1 MVAINVKRSERVP
14 KLIRK
19 MAMIL
24 SCAMMVQTFTPLT
37 AVYARETVDIKA
49 QDANAKGNI
58 STSIRFDYPFA
69 YKKVKG
75 QNIKVSLKKG
85 NSSIVEIQLGAKPEV
100 TKNLGNYPVEIVA
113 KNVHD
118 VEMTTEDVIGSYYIN
133 IKDLELGTYNFVYEG
148 EGYKTYTSEDIII
161 SDYSKNVTVGT
172 GDATFSYGDINGDQK
187 VTEDDLKEIEQ
198 NITDGIH
205 DHDIN
210 GDDKVDI
217 VELTYV
223 KQQLEAKGEEV
234 QTDLAAIISQSV
246 MVSVDES
253 IKDAG
258 LEIADGNSVADLFTG
273 ETQVKIQK
281 TSDEGKLEIPINLGD
296 KGIEAQVIE
305 LVSPVAEGGLEG
317 GTVIVEYEENGETKR
332 EIQTFGS
339 SVEGYKGI
347 RYTGRSEDKNK
358 IVINLGKRVPVKRV
372 TVSVDKV
379 VGEDGNPS
387 YVVME
392 EVSFVKDIA
401 SNVSPN
407 DKTAIKNVILTEENE
422 AITLEWDPVPNVE
435 GYRVFYGEKSG
446 EYTGELNVDE
456 ARATVKGLENLT
468 PYYFMIRATS
478 EDWMGKPSEEYRG
491 IPQPSEKPLPP
502 DFLKVEEMNGGL
514 KLSWGKTDNATYYKV
529 FYKEA
534 SADETAYKQFIP
546 AGSDG
551 KITAT
556 SIVIGGLTNDVEYNL
571 YVVAGNSIG
580 ESGRSLVVTGTP
592 EKVTLEGPIL
602 PTKNRISV
610 DKIIDVQL
618 ADRNNVDMQF
628 YPNGFNQKYDL
639 TDTKDGI
646 KNVVDG
652 DYASHWTARIWWE
665 SGQINFTFAEPH
677 EMNYV
682 VYVPRLDGNYADV
695 VKRYHITV
703 WEEGDDLSGPG
714 KEIVTDKWYKVRTDK
729 NGQQYAIFE
738 FPKTKVKKIGVRGR
752 IFDGAR
758 AEASASEIAFYD
770 YYSVDGEIRA
780 LFADDA
786 LTTLAP
792 GVTQEDIDAIRAK
805 LDDEDSYYVDS
816 AILKD
821 ELNLAEA
828 LLAKDTSKLGI
839 IKNNF
844 VSIDASGDV
853 KRINDWSPLGIVG
866 FAGKKV
872 AIYADIPE
880 GETLHLIPTQYYSEA
895 NSLSGDAIELT
906 RGRNIIEIEKIG
918 NLKVTAGGSF
928 YYRYSG
934 NKGDQIKLHI
944 RDTEGAVK
952 EIPTLELYNWY
963 ELSETERK
971 ARISKYIDDL
981 VAYAPNKLNNK
992 DTNPAN
998 STEISGRNIL
1008 LSLPAD
1014 QVLAG
1019 ITAATP
1025 DKEAQIEKLYN
1036 NMLAWEEVIKITHT
1050 TYGLDNPLDVLK
1062 SRQNIRYM
1070 RMFANAFMYAAG
1082 SHIGVGYGSTGALV
1096 QGKPTSVTGEGN
1108 ANGLFGWGIAHE
1120 IGHNMDRLG
1129 KAEITNNIYSLMM
1142 QTYDG
1147 KDNRLPSR
1155 LELSDKYEDIY
1166 KKVAVGDKGMSNDGF
1181 TQLGMYW
1188 QLHLAYDNGAD
1199 DQKNGPLSFYNKVF
1213 KVYDSGKVNGFT
1225 GEDKF
1230 AVAASMA
1237 AEKDLTEFFTKWG
1250 MDLSDA
1256 AKAEMKNY
1264 SQEERKIQYL
1274 TDESRRYRLNG
1285 GTGIQDMVFDATA
1298 SVADLSEGESNANK
1312 VKITIRS
1319 DKSIKEDLLGYEIFR
1334 DGKQIAFITDT
1345 TYEDVIGSANNKAFK
1360 YEVRAIDSLGNIV
1373 NADVNNGKVNA
1384 GKVRIEHDNVIDRS
1398 QYRIEF
1404 VGGDALT
1411 TTGPALTTTGPALIL
1426 SFNKKTPVTGI
1437 RVKAKNN
1444 STLPEGTFEIAVGK
1458 KAGDGYHYLTAKEG
1472 DFEFNEAADASKF
1485 ITYFNKPGASSK
1497 DTRIWTYDADVI
1509 RITGENID
1517 EDFLSQ
1523 FDVEPLSYPGDN
1535 VAFEDYKVGIMGQ
1548 DYEYDDV
1555 DGVSAIE
1562 EGTLVIVGTYRGDP
1576 LYNTIHIVGRYA
1588 GKSGLDEEM
1597 TYVERPING
1606 ELLMFAEVP
1615 EDGETSDI
1623 SDGLF
1628 IFIPD
1633 VQKEEEL
1640 QGDCSQLSVLP
1651 TEIMAKMYRYDTIEH
1666 TGTPRVTSTTLWYG
1680 TPSYDSMP
1688 EIILNQGATSLIQE
1702 DMYEEN

>member
-1 MVAINVKRSERVP
+1 
-14 KLIRK
+14 
-19 MAMIL
+19 
-24 SCAMMVQTFTPLT
+24 
-37 AVYARETVDIKA
+37 
-49 QDANAKGNI
+49 
-58 STSIRFDYPFA
+58 
-69 YKKVKG
+69 
-75 QNIKVSLKKG
+75 
-85 NSSIVEIQLGAKPEV
+85 
-100 TKNLGNYPVEIVA
+100 
-113 KNVHD
+113 
-118 VEMTTEDVIGSYYIN
+118 
-133 IKDLELGTYNFVYEG
+133 
-148 EGYKTYTSEDIII
+148 
-161 SDYSKNVTVGT
+161 
-172 GDATFSYGDINGDQK
+172 
-187 VTEDDLKEIEQ
+187 
-198 NITDGIH
+198 
-205 DHDIN
+205 
-210 GDDKVDI
+210 
-217 VELTYV
+217 
-223 KQQLEAKGEEV
+223 
-234 QTDLAAIISQSV
+234 
-246 MVSVDES
+246 
-253 IKDAG
+253 
-258 LEIADGNSVADLFTG
+258 
-273 ETQVKIQK
+273 
-281 TSDEGKLEIPINLGD
+281 
-296 KGIEAQVIE
+296 
-305 LVSPVAEGGLEG
+305 
-317 GTVIVEYEENGETKR
+317 
-332 EIQTFGS
+332 
-339 SVEGYKGI
+339 
-347 RYTGRSEDKNK
+347 
-358 IVINLGKRVPVKRV
+358 
-372 TVSVDKV
+372 
-379 VGEDGNPS
+379 
-387 YVVME
+387 
-392 EVSFVKDIA
+392 
-401 SNVSPN
+401 
-407 DKTAIKNVILTEENE
+407 
-422 AITLEWDPVPNVE
+422 
-435 GYRVFYGEKSG
+435 
-446 EYTGELNVDE
+446 
-456 ARATVKGLENLT
+456 
-468 PYYFMIRATS
+468 
-478 EDWMGKPSEEYRG
+478 
-491 IPQPSEKPLPP
+491 
-502 DFLKVEEMNGGL
+502 
-514 KLSWGKTDNATYYKV
+514 
-529 FYKEA
+529 
-534 SADETAYKQFIP
+534 
-546 AGSDG
+546 
-551 KITAT
+551 
-556 SIVIGGLTNDVEYNL
+556 
-571 YVVAGNSIG
+571 
-580 ESGRSLVVTGTP
+580 
-592 EKVTLEGPIL
+592 
-602 PTKNRISV
+602 
-610 DKIIDVQL
+610 
-618 ADRNNVDMQF
+618 
-628 YPNGFNQKYDL
+628 
-639 TDTKDGI
+639 
-646 KNVVDG
+646 
-652 DYASHWTARIWWE
+652 
-665 SGQINFTFAEPH
+665 
-677 EMNYV
+677 
-682 VYVPRLDGNYADV
+682 
-695 VKRYHITV
+695 
-703 WEEGDDLSGPG
+703 
-714 KEIVTDKWYKVRTDK
+714 
-729 NGQQYAIFE
+729 
-738 FPKTKVKKIGVRGR
+738 
-752 IFDGAR
+752 
-758 AEASASEIAFYD
+758 
-770 YYSVDGEIRA
+770 
-780 LFADDA
+780 
-786 LTTLAP
+786 
-792 GVTQEDIDAIRAK
+792 
-805 LDDEDSYYVDS
+805 
-816 AILKD
+816 
-821 ELNLAEA
+821 
-828 LLAKDTSKLGI
+828 
-839 IKNNF
+839 
-844 VSIDASGDV
+844 
-853 KRINDWSPLGIVG
+853 
-866 FAGKKV
+866 
-872 AIYADIPE
+872 
-880 GETLHLIPTQYYSEA
+880 
-895 NSLSGDAIELT
+895 
-906 RGRNIIEIEKIG
+906 
-918 NLKVTAGGSF
+918 
-928 YYRYSG
+928 
-934 NKGDQIKLHI
+934 
-944 RDTEGAVK
+944 
-952 EIPTLELYNWY
+952 
-963 ELSETERK
+963 
-971 ARISKYIDDL
+971 
-981 VAYAPNKLNNK
+981 
-992 DTNPAN
+992 
-998 STEISGRNIL
+998 
-1008 LSLPAD
+1008 
-1014 QVLAG
+1014 
-1019 ITAATP
+1019 
-1025 DKEAQIEKLYN
+1025 
-1036 NMLAWEEVIKITHT
+1036 MLAWEEVIKVTHT

-1213 KVYDSGKVNGFT
+1213 KVYDSGKVNGFNE
-1225 GEDKF
+1225 EDKF

-1285 GTGIQDMVFDATA
+1285 GTGIQAMEFDATA
-1298 SVADLSEGESNANK
+1298 SVADPSEGESNANK

-1384 GKVRIEHDNVIDRS
+1384 GQVRIEHDNVIDRS
-1398 QYRIEF
+1398 QYHIEF

-1588 GKSGLDEEM
+1588 EKSGLDEEM
-1597 TYVERPING
+1597 TYIERPING

>member
-1 MVAINVKRSERVP
+1 MP

-37 AVYARETVDIKA
+37 TVYAHETVDIKA

-75 QNIKVSLKKG
+75 QDIKVSLKKG
-85 NSSIVEIQLGAKPEV
+85 NSSIVEIQLGDTPKVTKKPEDCKV
-100 TKNLGNYPVEIVA
+100 DIVA

-133 IKDLELGTYNFVYEG
+133 IKNLDLGTYNFVYEG
-148 EGYKTYTSEDIII
+148 EGYKTYTSKDIII
-161 SDYSKNVTVGT
+161 SNYSKNVTVGT

-187 VTEDDLKEIEQ
+187 VTEDDLKVIEQ
-198 NITDGIH
+198 NIKDGIH
-205 DHDIN
+205 DQDIN

-223 KQQLEAKGEEV
+223 KQQLEAEGKEE

-246 MVSVDES
+246 MASVDES
-253 IKDAG
+253 IKGEG
-258 LEIADGNSVADLFTG
+258 LEIADGKSVADLFTG
-273 ETQVKIQK
+273 ETKVTIRKNPDK
-281 TSDEGKLEIPINLGD
+281 EKLEIPINLGNEH
-296 KGIEAQVIE
+296 IEAQVIE
-305 LVSPVAEGGLEG
+305 IASPVAEGGLEG
-317 GTVIVEYEENGETKR
+317 GTVIVQYYDEETNKIKEYEQAFDR
-332 EIQTFGS
+332 
-339 SVEGYKGI
+339 SVESYKGI
-347 RYTGRSEDKNK
+347 RYTARSEDKNK

-379 VGEDGNPS
+379 VGENGNPS

-401 SNVSPN
+401 SNVVPN
-407 DKTAIKNVILTEENE
+407 DKTTIKNVILKEENE

-446 EYTGELNVDE
+446 DYTGELNVDE
-456 ARATVKGLENLT
+456 ARATVEGLKNLT

-478 EDWMGKPSEEYRG
+478 GGWMGPLSEEKTG

-502 DFLKVEEMNGGL
+502 DFLNVEKMNGGL

-534 SADETAYKQFIP
+534 SADDTAYKQFVP
-546 AGSDG
+546 AGSDDG

-556 SIVIGGLTNDVEYNL
+556 SAVIGGLTNDVEYEL
-571 YVVAGNSIG
+571 YVIAGNSIG
-580 ESGRSLVVTGTP
+580 ESKPSLVVAGTP

-602 PTKNRISV
+602 PTKNRIDVSE
-610 DKIIDVQL
+610 IIDVKL
-618 ADRNNVDMQF
+618 ADPNNVDMKF

-665 SGQINFTFAEPH
+665 TGQINFTFKEPH

-682 VYVPRLDGNYADV
+682 VYVPRLDGSYTES

-729 NGQQYAIFE
+729 NGKQYAIFE

-752 IFDGAR
+752 IKDGAPT
-758 AEASASEIAFYD
+758 EASAAEIAFYD
-770 YYSVDGEIRA
+770 YYSVDEEIRA

-786 LTTLAP
+786 RTTLAA
-792 GVTQEDIDAIRAK
+792 GVTQKDIDAIRAK

-821 ELNLAEA
+821 ELDLAEA

-844 VSIDASGDV
+844 ISIDASGDV

-866 FAGKKV
+866 FSGKKV
-872 AIYADIPE
+872 TIYADIPE

-918 NLKVTAGGSF
+918 NLKVTSGGSF

-1082 SHIGVGYGSTGALV
+1082 SHIGVGYGSAGTLV

-1155 LELSDKYEDIY
+1155 LELSDKYQDIY

-1199 DQKNGPLSFYNKVF
+1199 NKANGPLSFYNKLF
-1213 KVYDSGKVNGFT
+1213 KVYDSGKVNSFT
-1225 GEDKF
+1225 GDDKF
-1230 AVAASMA
+1230 AVAASIA
-1237 AEKDLTEFFTKWG
+1237 VEKDLTEFFTKWG
-1250 MDLSDA
+1250 MDLSGA

-1274 TDESRRYRLNG
+1274 TDESRRYRLND
-1285 GTGIQDMVFDATA
+1285 GTGIQKMAFAATV
-1298 SVADLSEGESNANK
+1298 SVADPSKGESNANK
-1312 VKITIRS
+1312 VNITVQPDTTIES
-1319 DKSIKEDLLGYEIFR
+1319 KDLLGYEIFR
-1334 DGKQIAFITDT
+1334 DDKQIAFITGT
-1345 TYEDVIGSANNKAFK
+1345 TYEDIIGSANNKAFT
-1360 YEVRAIDSLGNIV
+1360 YEVRAIDTLGNII
-1373 NADVNNGKVNA
+1373 NKDKNNGKVNA
-1384 GKVRIEHDNVIDRS
+1384 GQVRIEHDNVIDRNE
-1398 QYRIEF
+1398 YRIKF
-1404 VGGDALT
+1404 VSGET
-1411 TTGPALTTTGPALIL
+1411 LTTTGPALIL

-1458 KAGDGYHYLTAKEG
+1458 KAGDGYNYLTAKEG
-1472 DFEFNEAADASKF
+1472 DFEFNEAVDQSKF

-1517 EDFLSQ
+1517 EAFLSQ

-1588 GKSGLDEEM
+1588 EKSGLDEEM

-1633 VQKEEEL
+1633 VQKEEKL

-1651 TEIMAKMYRYDTIEH
+1651 TEIMAKMYRYDTTEH

>member
-1 MVAINVKRSERVP
+1 MPRV
-14 KLIRK
+14 IRK
-19 MAMIL
+19 IAMIL
-24 SCAMMVQTFTPLT
+24 ACGMMVEASIPVTT
-37 AVYARETVDIKA
+37 VYAHERVNIKA
-49 QDANAKGNI
+49 QNTSAKGNI
-58 STSIRFDYPFA
+58 STSVRFDYPFA
-69 YKKVKG
+69 YEKVKK
-75 QNIKVSLKKG
+75 QDIKVTLKKD
-85 NSSIVEIQLGAKPEV
+85 NSSVVEIQFGAKPQV
-100 TKNLGNYPVEIVA
+100 VKNTGNYPVEIVA
-113 KNVHD
+113 QNTHNV
-118 VEMTTEDVIGSYYIN
+118 EITTEDVIGSYYIN
-133 IKDLELGTYNFVYEG
+133 IKNLELGTYQFIYEG
-148 EGYKTYTSEDIII
+148 DGYKTYTSNPIII
-161 SDYSKNVTVGT
+161 SDYSKNITVGT
-172 GDATFSYGDINGDQK
+172 GDNTFSYGDINGDQAI
-187 VTEDDLKEIEQ
+187 TQEDLKALEQ
-198 NITDGIH
+198 AIRDGNH
-205 DHDIN
+205 TYDIN
-210 GDDKVDI
+210 GDNKVDI
-217 VELTYV
+217 VELTYI
-223 KQQLEAKGEEV
+223 KQQLEAEGEEV
-234 QTDLAAIISQSV
+234 QTDLAAIISQNV
-246 MVSVDES
+246 IVAVEAS
-253 IKDAG
+253 IKGAK
-258 LEIADGNSVADLFTG
+258 LEIVDGGSVADLFTG
-273 ETQVKIQK
+273 GTQVEIRK
-281 TSDEGKLEIPINLGD
+281 TSGDGKLEIPIDLGNER
-296 KGIEAQVIE
+296 IEAQVIE
-305 LVSPVAEGGLEG
+305 LVSPVVEGGLAG
-317 GTVIVEYEENGETKR
+317 GTVIVEYEENGVIKKE
-332 EIQTFGS
+332 EQAFGS
-339 SVEGYKGI
+339 SVEGYQAV

-379 VGEDGNPS
+379 VGEDGNPN

-401 SNVSPN
+401 SNVSPT
-407 DKTAIKNVILTEENE
+407 DKTVIKNVTLTEKNE
-422 AITLEWDPVPNVE
+422 EVVLEWDPVPNVE
-435 GYRVFYGEKSG
+435 GYRVFYGEAPG
-446 EYTGELNVDE
+446 NYTGELNVDE
-456 ARATVKGLENLT
+456 AYASVKGLENLT

-478 EDWMGKPSEEYRG
+478 GDWMGTPSEEYKG
-491 IPQPSEKPLPP
+491 IPQPSSRPLPP
-502 DFLKVEEMNGGL
+502 DFLKVQEMNGGL
-514 KLSWGKTDNATYYKV
+514 TLSWGKTENATYYKV

-534 SADETAYKQFIP
+534 SADDAAYKQFIP
-546 AGSDG
+546 EGSDG

-556 SIVIGGLTNDVEYNL
+556 SAVIGGLTNDVEYNL

-580 ESGRSLVVTGTP
+580 ESKRSLVVTGTP
-592 EKVTLEGPIL
+592 EKVTLEGPVL
-602 PTKNRISV
+602 PSKNRIDVSE
-610 DKIIDVQL
+610 IIDVKL
-618 ADRNNVDMQF
+618 ADPNNVDMSF
-628 YPNGFNQKYDL
+628 YPNGFNQEYDL

-682 VYVPRLDGNYADV
+682 VYVPRLDGTFADV

-714 KEIVTDKWYKVRTDK
+714 KEIVTDKWYKFRTDK
-729 NGQQYAIFE
+729 NGKKYAIFE
-738 FPKTKVKKIGVRGR
+738 FPRTKVKKIGVRGR

-770 YYSVDGEIRA
+770 YDSLDDEIKA

-786 LTTLAP
+786 YTTLAP
-792 GVTQEDIDAIRAK
+792 GVAQKDIDAIRAK

-821 ELNLAEA
+821 ELDLAEA

-839 IKNNF
+839 IKDDF
-844 VSIDASGDV
+844 VSIDASSDV
-853 KRINDWSPLGIVG
+853 KRINDWSPLGLVG

-880 GETLHLIPTQYYSEA
+880 GETLQIIPTQYYSEA

-906 RGRNIIEIEKIG
+906 KGRNIIEIEKIT
-918 NLKVTAGGSF
+918 NLDITAGGSF

-934 NKGDQIKLHI
+934 DKANKIKLHI

-963 ELSETERK
+963 DLTETQRK
-971 ARISKYIDDL
+971 EKISKYIDEL
-981 VAYAPNKLNNK
+981 VAYNPNKLNNK
-992 DTNPAN
+992 ETNPAN
-998 STEISGRNIL
+998 STEISGRNVL
-1008 LSLPAD
+1008 LSIPAD

-1025 DKEAQIEKLYN
+1025 DKDAQIEKLYN
-1036 NMLAWEEVIKITHT
+1036 NMLAWEEVIEVTHT
-1050 TYGLDNPLDVLK
+1050 TYGLDNPLKVLK

-1108 ANGLFGWGIAHE
+1108 ANGLFGWGIGHE

-1129 KAEITNNIYSLMM
+1129 KAEITNNIYSILL

-1147 KDNRLPSR
+1147 KDNTLTSR
-1155 LELSDKYEDIY
+1155 LETSDKYKDIY
-1166 KKVAVGDKGMSNDGF
+1166 KKVAVGDKGMSNDVF

-1199 DQKNGPLSFYNKVF
+1199 DKDNGPLSFYNKLF

-1225 GEDKF
+1225 GDDKF
-1230 AVAASMA
+1230 AVAASMV

-1250 MDLSDA
+1250 MDLSDT
-1256 AKAEMKNY
+1256 AKAEMKKY
-1264 SQEERKIQYL
+1264 PKEERNIQYL
-1274 TDESRRYRLNG
+1274 TDESRRYRLNKG
-1285 GTGIQDMVFDATA
+1285 EGIKTMKFTATA
-1298 SVADLSEGESNANK
+1298 SVAEPSKGESNANK
-1312 VKITIRS
+1312 V
-1319 DKSIKEDLLGYEIFR
+1319 SIKINLDETIKPEDLLGYEIFR
-1334 DGKQIAFITDT
+1334 DGKQVAFITGT

-1360 YEVRAIDSLGNIV
+1360 YEVRAIDKLGNII
-1373 NADVNNGKVNA
+1373 NKDNDNDGKVSA
-1384 GKVRIEHDNVIDRS
+1384 GQVRIEHDNVIDRD
-1398 QYRIEF
+1398 QYSIEF
-1404 VGGDALT
+1404 VGEGAT
-1411 TTGPALTTTGPALIL
+1411 TTTGPALIL

-1437 RVKAKNN
+1437 RVKAKAG
-1444 STLPEGTFEIAVGK
+1444 SSLPKGTFDIEIGK
-1458 KAGDGYHYLTAKEG
+1458 VTGDGYSYATAKKG
-1472 DFEFNEAADASKF
+1472 NFEKNEAVDASKF
-1485 ITYFNKPGASSK
+1485 ITYFNKPGAASE

-1517 EDFLSQ
+1517 EDFLNQ

-1535 VAFEDYKVGIMGQ
+1535 VAFEDYKVGILGQ
-1548 DYEYDDV
+1548 DYEYE
-1555 DGVSAIE
+1555 DGDGSSTIKA
-1562 EGTLVIVGTYRGDP
+1562 GTLIVVGTYRGDP
-1576 LYNTIHIVGRYA
+1576 LYNTIHIEGKYA
-1588 GKSGLDEEM
+1588 EKSGLDDTV
-1597 TYVERPING
+1597 TYTERPING

-1633 VQKEEEL
+1633 IQKEEEL
-1640 QGDCSQLSVLP
+1640 QGDCAQLSVLP
-1651 TEIMAKMYRYDTIEH
+1651 TEIMAKMYRYDSISH
-1666 TGTPRVTSTTLWYG
+1666 TGDPRITSTTLWYG

>member
-1 MVAINVKRSERVP
+1 MKQQLEAKGEE
-14 KLIRK
+14 
-19 MAMIL
+19 
-24 SCAMMVQTFTPLT
+24 VQTDL
-37 AVYARETVDIKA
+37 AAIISQSVMVSVDE
-49 QDANAKGNI
+49 
-58 STSIRFDYPFA
+58 S
-69 YKKVKG
+69 
-75 QNIKVSLKKG
+75 
-85 NSSIVEIQLGAKPEV
+85 
-100 TKNLGNYPVEIVA
+100 
-113 KNVHD
+113 
-118 VEMTTEDVIGSYYIN
+118 
-133 IKDLELGTYNFVYEG
+133 IKD
-148 EGYKTYTSEDIII
+148 
-161 SDYSKNVTVGT
+161 
-172 GDATFSYGDINGDQK
+172 A
-187 VTEDDLKEIEQ
+187 
-198 NITDGIH
+198 
-205 DHDIN
+205 

-317 GTVIVEYEENGETKR
+317 GTVIVEYGENGETKR

-963 ELSETERK
+963 ELSETVTAGGSFYYRYSGNKGDQIKLHIRDTEGAVKEIPTLELYNWYELSETERK

-1050 TYGLDNPLDVLK
+1050 TYGLDNPLDVL
-1062 SRQNIRYM
+1062 
-1070 RMFANAFMYAAG
+1070 
-1082 SHIGVGYGSTGALV
+1082 
-1096 QGKPTSVTGEGN
+1096 
-1108 ANGLFGWGIAHE
+1108 
-1120 IGHNMDRLG
+1120 
-1129 KAEITNNIYSLMM
+1129 
-1142 QTYDG
+1142 
-1147 KDNRLPSR
+1147 
-1155 LELSDKYEDIY
+1155 
-1166 KKVAVGDKGMSNDGF
+1166 
-1181 TQLGMYW
+1181 
-1188 QLHLAYDNGAD
+1188 
-1199 DQKNGPLSFYNKVF
+1199 
-1213 KVYDSGKVNGFT
+1213 
-1225 GEDKF
+1225 
-1230 AVAASMA
+1230 
-1237 AEKDLTEFFTKWG
+1237 
-1250 MDLSDA
+1250 
-1256 AKAEMKNY
+1256 
-1264 SQEERKIQYL
+1264 
-1274 TDESRRYRLNG
+1274 
-1285 GTGIQDMVFDATA
+1285 
-1298 SVADLSEGESNANK
+1298 
-1312 VKITIRS
+1312 
-1319 DKSIKEDLLGYEIFR
+1319 
-1334 DGKQIAFITDT
+1334 
-1345 TYEDVIGSANNKAFK
+1345 
-1360 YEVRAIDSLGNIV
+1360 
-1373 NADVNNGKVNA
+1373 
-1384 GKVRIEHDNVIDRS
+1384 
-1398 QYRIEF
+1398 
-1404 VGGDALT
+1404 
-1411 TTGPALTTTGPALIL
+1411 
-1426 SFNKKTPVTGI
+1426 
-1437 RVKAKNN
+1437 
-1444 STLPEGTFEIAVGK
+1444 
-1458 KAGDGYHYLTAKEG
+1458 
-1472 DFEFNEAADASKF
+1472 
-1485 ITYFNKPGASSK
+1485 
-1497 DTRIWTYDADVI
+1497 
-1509 RITGENID
+1509 
-1517 EDFLSQ
+1517 
-1523 FDVEPLSYPGDN
+1523 
-1535 VAFEDYKVGIMGQ
+1535 
-1548 DYEYDDV
+1548 
-1555 DGVSAIE
+1555 
-1562 EGTLVIVGTYRGDP
+1562 
-1576 LYNTIHIVGRYA
+1576 
-1588 GKSGLDEEM
+1588 
-1597 TYVERPING
+1597 
-1606 ELLMFAEVP
+1606 
-1615 EDGETSDI
+1615 
-1623 SDGLF
+1623 
-1628 IFIPD
+1628 
-1633 VQKEEEL
+1633 
-1640 QGDCSQLSVLP
+1640 
-1651 TEIMAKMYRYDTIEH
+1651 
-1666 TGTPRVTSTTLWYG
+1666 
-1680 TPSYDSMP
+1680 
-1688 EIILNQGATSLIQE
+1688 
-1702 DMYEEN
+1702 

>member
-1 MVAINVKRSERVP
+1 MKRSERVP

-69 YKKVKG
+69 YKKVKS
-75 QNIKVSLKKG
+75 QDIKVSLKKG

-100 TKNLGNYPVEIVA
+100 TKNLGNYPVEIVD
-113 KNVHD
+113 KNVND
-118 VEMTTEDVIGSYYIN
+118 VERTTEDVIGSYYIN

-148 EGYKTYTSEDIII
+148 EGYKTYTSEDIIL

-198 NITDGIH
+198 NIKDGIH

-281 TSDEGKLEIPINLGD
+281 TSDKGKLEIPINLGD

-317 GTVIVEYEENGETKR
+317 GTVIVTYYDEETNEIKEYEQAFDR
-332 EIQTFGS
+332 

-478 EDWMGKPSEEYRG
+478 EDWMGTPSEEYRG

-514 KLSWGKTDNATYYKV
+514 KLNWGKTDNATYYKV

-534 SADETAYKQFIP
+534 SADDTAYKQFVP
-546 AGSDG
+546 AGSADG

-556 SIVIGGLTNDVEYNL
+556 SAVIGGLTNDVEYNL
-571 YVVAGNSIG
+571 YVVAGNNIG

-610 DKIIDVQL
+610 DEIIDVQL

-682 VYVPRLDGNYADV
+682 VYVPRLDGSYADV

-758 AEASASEIAFYD
+758 VEASASEIAFYD

-805 LDDEDSYYVDS
+805 LDDEDSYYVES

-821 ELNLAEA
+821 ELDLAEA

-981 VAYAPNKLNNK
+981 VAYAPNKLSNK

-1025 DKEAQIEKLYN
+1025 DKDAQIEKLYN

-1050 TYGLDNPLDVLK
+1050 TYGLDNPLDILK

-1096 QGKPTSVTGEGN
+1096 QGKPTAVTGEGN

-1147 KDNRLPSR
+1147 KDNMLPSR
-1155 LELSDKYEDIY
+1155 LELSDKYQDIY

-1188 QLHLAYDNGAD
+1188 QLHLAYDNGVD
-1199 DQKNGPLSFYNKVF
+1199 DKANGPLSFYNKLF

-1225 GEDKF
+1225 GDDKF

-1285 GTGIQDMVFDATA
+1285 GTGIQAMEFDATA

-1384 GKVRIEHDNVIDRS
+1384 GQVRIEHDNVIDRS

-1444 STLPEGTFEIAVGK
+1444 STLPEGTFEVAVGK
-1458 KAGDGYHYLTAKEG
+1458 KAGDGYNYLTAKEG

-1517 EDFLSQ
+1517 KHFLSQ

-1548 DYEYDDV
+1548 DYEYEDK
-1555 DGVSAIE
+1555 DGVRAIKK
-1562 EGTLVIVGTYRGDP
+1562 GTLVIVGTYRGDP

-1588 GKSGLDEEM
+1588 EKSGLDEEM

-1651 TEIMAKMYRYDTIEH
+1651 TEIMAKMYRYDTTAH

>member
-1 MVAINVKRSERVP
+1 MKRSERVP

-37 AVYARETVDIKA
+37 AVYARETVDIKD

-69 YKKVKG
+69 YKKVKS
-75 QNIKVSLKKG
+75 QDIKVSLKKG

-100 TKNLGNYPVEIVA
+100 AKNLGNYPVEIVA

-148 EGYKTYTSEDIII
+148 EGYKTYTTEDIII

-198 NITDGIH
+198 NIKDGIH

-478 EDWMGKPSEEYRG
+478 EDWMGTPSEEYRG

-514 KLSWGKTDNATYYKV
+514 KLNWGKTDNATYYKV

-534 SADETAYKQFIP
+534 SADDIEYKQFIP
-546 AGSDG
+546 AGSEDG
-551 KITAT
+551 KIVAT
-556 SIVIGGLTNDVEYNL
+556 SAAIGGLKNDVEYNL
-571 YVVAGNSIG
+571 YVVAGNNIG
-580 ESGRSLVVTGTP
+580 ESNRSLVVTGTP

-602 PTKNRISV
+602 PSKNRI
-610 DKIIDVQL
+610 DVSEIEDVKL
-618 ADRNNVDMQF
+618 AVPSNVDETF
-628 YPNGFNQKYDL
+628 YPNGFNLEYNL
-639 TDTKDGI
+639 NDTKDGI
-646 KNVVDG
+646 KNVVDN
-652 DYASHWTARIWWE
+652 DYATHWTAKDWWVSGRID
-665 SGQINFTFAEPH
+665 FTFKTPH

-682 VYVPRLDGNYADV
+682 VFVPRVDDPKYTNTLT
-695 VKRYHITV
+695 RYHITV

-714 KEIVTDKWYKVRTDK
+714 KEIITDKTRQLRTDK
-729 NGQQYAIFE
+729 DGRAYAVFE

-752 IFDGAR
+752 MRDGGPALH
-758 AEASASEIAFYD
+758 SASEIAFYD
-770 YYSVDGEIRA
+770 YYSVDEEIKL

-786 LTTLAP
+786 FTTLAP
-792 GVTQEDIDAIRAK
+792 DVTKEDIDAIRAK
-805 LDDEDSYYVDS
+805 LKDEDSYYVDS
-816 AILKD
+816 TILAD

-828 LLAKDTSKLGI
+828 LLAKDTSKLGM
-839 IKNNF
+839 IKNDF
-844 VSIDASGDV
+844 VSIDASKDV
-853 KRINDWSPLGIVG
+853 KRINDWSPLGLVG
-866 FAGKKV
+866 YAGKKV
-872 AIYADIPE
+872 TIYADIPE
-880 GETLHLIPTQYYSEA
+880 GEKIEIIPTQYYSEA
-895 NSLSGDAIELT
+895 NSLSGTSIELVN
-906 RGRNIIEIEKIG
+906 GRNIIEIERIT
-918 NLKVTAGGSF
+918 NLQVTRGGSL

-1025 DKEAQIEKLYN
+1025 DKDAQIEKLYN
-1036 NMLAWEEVIKITHT
+1036 NMLAWEEVIKVTHT

-1147 KDNRLPSR
+1147 KDNMLPSR
-1155 LELSDKYEDIY
+1155 LELSDKYQDIY

-1199 DQKNGPLSFYNKVF
+1199 DKANGPLSFYNKLF

-1225 GEDKF
+1225 GDDKF

-1285 GTGIQDMVFDATA
+1285 GTGIQDMEFDATA

-1384 GKVRIEHDNVIDRS
+1384 GQVRIEHDNVIDRS

-1426 SFNKKTPVTGI
+1426 SFNKKTLVTGI

-1458 KAGDGYHYLTAKEG
+1458 KAGDGYNYLTAKEG

-1588 GKSGLDEEM
+1588 EKSGLDEEM